1 MKGVMEMADKNT
13 NRFATMPEILKE
25 YETLT
30 KEKLANLENDM
41 PNSDLL
47 SLVIAPIRSAK
58 TISPQ
63 RVNWRPTMKV
73 LPPKFQG

>member
-13 NRFATMPEILKE
+13 NRFATMPEIL
-25 YETLT
+25 
-30 KEKLANLENDM
+30 NLEKDM
-41 PNSDLL
+41 PNLDLL

-58 TISPQ
+58 MISPQ